1 MDTSLKDLADDTLL
15 VGGSH
20 PLFTDAV
27 GADSGGHGV
36 AEPKEVFLQGFNFP
50 AAPKASP

>member
-1 MDTSLKDLADDTLL
+1 MKDLADDTLL

-36 AEPKEVFLQGFNFP
+36 AEAVFFERIDHRAL
-50 AAPKASP
+50 

>member
-1 MDTSLKDLADDTLL
+1 MKDLADDTLL

-36 AEPKEVFLQGFNFP
+36 AESVFLQGFNFRPLQKP
-50 AAPKASP
+50 AP